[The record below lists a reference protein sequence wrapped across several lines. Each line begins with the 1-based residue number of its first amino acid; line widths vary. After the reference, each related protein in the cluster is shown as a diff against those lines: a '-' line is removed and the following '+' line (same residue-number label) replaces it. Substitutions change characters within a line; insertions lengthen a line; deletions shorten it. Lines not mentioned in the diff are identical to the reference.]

1 MLLLIQILTPDKKH
15 HGYVC
20 MPYNHDKTTLDVKD
34 MWNSSRN
41 IKSIYFVTVTFSN
54 EIKPY
59 FPTLTN
65 HYMLAKF
72 DDSQRIIKD
81 ANKFTNTSPSF
92 VFSVDEKLF
101 ERNTDDDQR
110 FVSVYYLEYDDHD
123 IITDIANTIVTKEK
137 IQQAGFAHMHTFCHN
152 KPKFTFP
159 FEDRIV
165 ILEVADNRSHQSI
178 CKYCDKISQDMSRK
192 GVTMH
197 NFASLSLLE
206 KLK

>member
-1 MLLLIQILTPDKKH
+1 MLKQVTKR

-20 MPYNHDKTTLDVKD
+20 VPYNHDKITLDVKD

-41 IKSIYFVTVTFSN
+41 IKSIYFVTITFSN

-72 DDSQRIIKD
+72 EDSEKIIKE
-81 ANKFTNTSPSF
+81 AGKFTNANPSF
-92 VFSVDEKLF
+92 VFSIDEKLF
-101 ERNTDDDQR
+101 ERDIEDEQR
-110 FVSVYYLEYDDHD
+110 FVSMYYLEYDDLD
-123 IITDIANTIVTKEK
+123 IVTDIANTIVVKDK
-137 IQQAGFAHMHTFCHN
+137 IQQAGVAHMDLFCDN

-159 FEDRIV
+159 YEDKII
-165 ILEVADNRSHQSI
+165 ILEVADKRSHQSI
-178 CKYCDKISQDMSRK
+178 CKYCDKISQDVSRK

>member
-1 MLLLIQILTPDKKH
+1 MLKQNIKR

-20 MPYNHDKTTLDVKD
+20 VPYNHDKTTLNVKD
-34 MWNSSRN
+34 MWDSSRN

-54 EIKPY
+54 EVKPY

-72 DDSQRIIKD
+72 EDSQKIIKE
-81 ANKFTNTSPSF
+81 AGKFTNTSPSF
-92 VFSVDEKLF
+92 IFSIDEKLF
-101 ERNTDDDQR
+101 ERDTGDEQR
-110 FVSVYYLEYDDHD
+110 FVSMYYLEYDDLD
-123 IITDIANTIVTKEK
+123 VMTDLANTIVAKEK
-137 IQQAGFAHMHTFCHN
+137 IQQAGFAHMDLFCHN

-159 FEDRIV
+159 YEDKIIV
-165 ILEVADNRSHQSI
+165 LEVADSRSHQSI
-178 CKYCDKISQDMSRK
+178 CKYCDKISQEVSRK

>member
-1 MLLLIQILTPDKKH
+1 MNQDTKH

-20 MPYNHDKTTLDVKD
+20 VPYNHNKATLNVKD

-72 DDSQRIIKD
+72 EDSQRIIKD
-81 ANKFTNTSPSF
+81 AGKFTNTSPSF

-101 ERNTDDDQR
+101 ERNVADEQR
-110 FVSVYYLEYDDHD
+110 FVSIYYLEYDDLE
-123 IITDIANTIVTKEK
+123 IMTDIADIIGKKEK
-137 IQQAGFAHMHTFCHN
+137 IQQAGFAHVDLFCHN

-159 FEDRIV
+159 YEDKIV

-178 CKYCDKISQDMSRK
+178 CKYCDKISYDMSRK

>member
-1 MLLLIQILTPDKKH
+1 MLKQNIKR

-20 MPYNHDKTTLDVKD
+20 VPYNHDKTTLNVKD
-34 MWNSSRN
+34 MWDSSRN

-54 EIKPY
+54 EVKPY

-72 DDSQRIIKD
+72 EDSQKIMKE
-81 ANKFTNTSPSF
+81 AGKFTNTSPSF
-92 VFSVDEKLF
+92 IFSIDEKLF
-101 ERNTDDDQR
+101 ERDTGDEQR
-110 FVSVYYLEYDDHD
+110 FVSMYYLEYDDLD
-123 IITDIANTIVTKEK
+123 MMTDLANTIVVKEK
-137 IQQAGFAHMHTFCHN
+137 IQQAGFAHLDLFCHN

-159 FEDRIV
+159 YEDKIIV
-165 ILEVADNRSHQSI
+165 LEVADNRSHQSI
-178 CKYCDKISQDMSRK
+178 CKYCDKISQEVSRK

>member
-1 MLLLIQILTPDKKH
+1 
-15 HGYVC
+15 

-34 MWNSSRN
+34 MWDSSRN
-41 IKSIYFVTVTFSN
+41 IKSIYFATITFSN
-54 EIKPY
+54 EIKAY

-72 DDSQRIIKD
+72 EDGRKLIKEAD
-81 ANKFTNTSPSF
+81 KFTNTSPSF
-92 VFSVDEKLF
+92 VFSIDEKLF
-101 ERNTDDDQR
+101 ERDTGDEQR
-110 FVSVYYLEYDDHD
+110 FVSMHYLEYDDLD
-123 IITDIANTIVTKEK
+123 IVTDLAKTIVLKEK
-137 IQQAGFAHMHTFCHN
+137 IQQAGFAHMNSFCHR

-159 FEDRIV
+159 YEDKIV

-178 CKYCDKISQDMSRK
+178 CKYCDKISQEVSRK
-192 GVTMH
+192 GVTLH

>member
-1 MLLLIQILTPDKKH
+1 MLKQVTKYP
-15 HGYVC
+15 GYVC
-20 MPYNHDKTTLDVKD
+20 VPYNHDKITLDVKD

-72 DDSQRIIKD
+72 EDGEKIIKE
-81 ANKFTNTSPSF
+81 AGKFTNTSPSF

-101 ERNTDDDQR
+101 ERDTDDEQR
-110 FVSVYYLEYDDHD
+110 FVSMYYLEYDDLD
-123 IITDIANTIVTKEK
+123 IMTDIANTIVAKEK
-137 IQQAGFAHMHTFCHN
+137 IQQAGIAHMDLFCHS

-159 FEDRIV
+159 YEDKII
-165 ILEVADNRSHQSI
+165 ILEVGDNRSHQSI
-178 CKYCDKISQDMSRK
+178 CKYCDKISQDVSRK

>member
-1 MLLLIQILTPDKKH
+1 MDPDTKH

-20 MPYNHDKTTLDVKD
+20 VPYNHDKITLDVKN

-41 IKSIYFVTVTFSN
+41 IKSIYFVTITFSN

-72 DDSQRIIKD
+72 EDSQKIIKD
-81 ANKFTNTSPSF
+81 ANKFTNINPSF

-101 ERNTDDDQR
+101 ERYTGEEQR
-110 FVSVYYLEYDDHD
+110 FVSMYYIEYNDLDV
-123 IITDIANTIVTKEK
+123 ITDIANTLVSKEK
-137 IQQAGFAHMHTFCHN
+137 IQQAGFAHMNSFCQN

-159 FEDRIV
+159 YEDKIV

-178 CKYCDKISQDMSRK
+178 CKYCDKISQEVSRK
-192 GVTMH
+192 GVTLH

>member
-1 MLLLIQILTPDKKH
+1 MDPDTKH

-20 MPYNHDKTTLDVKD
+20 VPYNHDKITLDIKN

-41 IKSIYFVTVTFSN
+41 IKSIYFVTITFSN

-72 DDSQRIIKD
+72 EDSQKIIKD
-81 ANKFTNTSPSF
+81 AKKFTNISPSF

-101 ERNTDDDQR
+101 ERYTGEEQR
-110 FVSVYYLEYDDHD
+110 FVSMYYIEYNDLDV
-123 IITDIANTIVTKEK
+123 ITDIANILVSKEK
-137 IQQAGFAHMHTFCHN
+137 IQQAGFAHMNSFCQN

-159 FEDRIV
+159 YEDKIV

-178 CKYCDKISQDMSRK
+178 CKYCDKISQEVSRK
-192 GVTMH
+192 GVTLH

>member
-1 MLLLIQILTPDKKH
+1 
-15 HGYVC
+15 
-20 MPYNHDKTTLDVKD
+20 

-41 IKSIYFVTVTFSN
+41 IKSIYFVTVTFAN

-72 DDSQRIIKD
+72 DDNQRIIKD
-81 ANKFTNTSPSF
+81 AGKFTNTSPSF

-101 ERNTDDDQR
+101 ERDAEDEQR
-110 FVSVYYLEYDDHD
+110 FVSIYYLEYDDLD
-123 IITDIANTIVTKEK
+123 IVIDIADTIAKKEK
-137 IQQAGFAHMHTFCHN
+137 IQQAGFAHMDSFCHN
-152 KPKFTFP
+152 KPKFRFP
-159 FEDRIV
+159 YEDKIV

>member
-1 MLLLIQILTPDKKH
+1 MKQNTKT

-20 MPYNHDKTTLDVKD
+20 VPYNHDKITLDVKD

-41 IKSIYFVTVTFSN
+41 IKSIYFVTITFSN

-72 DDSQRIIKD
+72 EDSEKIIKQAD
-81 ANKFTNTSPSF
+81 KFTNTSPSF
-92 VFSVDEKLF
+92 VFSIDEKLF
-101 ERNTDDDQR
+101 ERNTEDEQR
-110 FVSVYYLEYDDHD
+110 FVSLYYLEYDDLD
-123 IITDIANTIVTKEK
+123 IVTDIANTIVIKEK
-137 IQQAGFAHMHTFCHN
+137 IQQAGVAHMDLFCHN

-159 FEDRIV
+159 YEDKIV
-165 ILEVADNRSHQSI
+165 ILEVADSRSHQSI
-178 CKYCDKISQDMSRK
+178 CKYCDKISQAVSRK

>member
-1 MLLLIQILTPDKKH
+1 MLNKDTKY

-20 MPYNHDKTTLDVKD
+20 VPYNHDKATLDLKD
-34 MWNSSRN
+34 MWNLSRN
-41 IKSIYFVTVTFSN
+41 IKSIYFGTVTFSN

-65 HYMLAKF
+65 HYMMAKF
-72 DDSQRIIKD
+72 EDSQKIVKD
-81 ANKFTNTSPSF
+81 AGKFTNNNPSF
-92 VFSVDEKLF
+92 VFYVDEKLF
-101 ERNTDDDQR
+101 ERNTDDEQR

-137 IQQAGFAHMHTFCHN
+137 IQQAAFAHMDLFCHN

-178 CKYCDKISQDMSRK
+178 CKYCDKISYDMSRK
-192 GVTMH
+192 GIIMH
-197 NFASLSLLE
+197 TFASFSLLE

>member
-1 MLLLIQILTPDKKH
+1 LDPDTKH

-20 MPYNHDKTTLDVKD
+20 VPYNHDKTTLDVKN

-41 IKSIYFVTVTFSN
+41 IKSIYFVTITFPN

-72 DDSQRIIKD
+72 EDSQKIIKD
-81 ANKFTNTSPSF
+81 ANKFTNINPSF
-92 VFSVDEKLF
+92 VFSIDEKLF
-101 ERNTDDDQR
+101 ERYTGEEQR
-110 FVSVYYLEYDDHD
+110 FVSMYYIEYNDLDV
-123 IITDIANTIVTKEK
+123 ITDIAKTLVSKEK
-137 IQQAGFAHMHTFCHN
+137 IQQAGFAHMNSFCQN

-159 FEDRIV
+159 YEDKIV

-178 CKYCDKISQDMSRK
+178 CKYCEKISQDISRK

-197 NFASLSLLE
+197 NFVSLSLLE

>member
-1 MLLLIQILTPDKKH
+1 MLKQNIKR

-20 MPYNHDKTTLDVKD
+20 VPYNHDKTTLNVKD
-34 MWNSSRN
+34 MWDSSRN

-54 EIKPY
+54 EVKPY

-72 DDSQRIIKD
+72 EDSQKIMKE
-81 ANKFTNTSPSF
+81 AGKFTNTSPSF
-92 VFSVDEKLF
+92 IFSIDEKLF
-101 ERNTDDDQR
+101 ERDTGDEQR
-110 FVSVYYLEYDDHD
+110 FVSMYYLEYDDLD
-123 IITDIANTIVTKEK
+123 MMTDLANTIVVKEK
-137 IQQAGFAHMHTFCHN
+137 IQQAGFAHLDLFCHN

-159 FEDRIV
+159 YEDKIIV
-165 ILEVADNRSHQSI
+165 LEVADSRSHQSI
-178 CKYCDKISQDMSRK
+178 CKYCDKISQEVSRK

>member
-1 MLLLIQILTPDKKH
+1 MLKQNIKH
-15 HGYVC
+15 NGYVC
-20 MPYNHDKTTLDVKD
+20 VPYNHDKTTLDVKD

-72 DDSQRIIKD
+72 EDSQKIIKE
-81 ANKFTNTSPSF
+81 AGKFTNTNPSF
-92 VFSVDEKLF
+92 IFSIDEKLF
-101 ERNTDDDQR
+101 ERDTGEEQR
-110 FVSVYYLEYDDHD
+110 FVSMYYLEYGDLD
-123 IITDIANTIVTKEK
+123 IITDLANTIVTKEK
-137 IQQAGFAHMHTFCHN
+137 IQQAGFAHMDLFCHN

-159 FEDRIV
+159 YEDKII

-178 CKYCDKISQDMSRK
+178 CKYCDKISQEVSRK

>member
-1 MLLLIQILTPDKKH
+1 MDPDTKH

-20 MPYNHDKTTLDVKD
+20 VPYNHDKITLDVKN

-41 IKSIYFVTVTFSN
+41 IKSIYFVTITFPN

-72 DDSQRIIKD
+72 EDSHKIIKD
-81 ANKFTNTSPSF
+81 APKFTSSNPSF

-101 ERNTDDDQR
+101 ERDTSSEQR
-110 FVSVYYLEYDDHD
+110 FIAMYYLEYNDHD
-123 IITDIANTIVTKEK
+123 VATDLASTIGMKENVR
-137 IQQAGFAHMHTFCHN
+137 QAGFAHMDIFCHE

-159 FEDRIV
+159 YAEKFI
-165 ILEVADNRSHQSI
+165 ILEAADNKSPQSI
-178 CKYCDKISQDMSRK
+178 FKYCEKISQDMSRK
-192 GVTMH
+192 GITMH
-197 NFASLSLLE
+197 NFASLSILE

>member
-1 MLLLIQILTPDKKH
+1 MLKQNTKH
-15 HGYVC
+15 NGYVC
-20 MPYNHDKTTLDVKD
+20 VPYNHDKTTLDVKD

-72 DDSQRIIKD
+72 EDDNKIIKE
-81 ANKFTNTSPSF
+81 AGKFTDTNPSF

-101 ERNTDDDQR
+101 ERYTDAKQS
-110 FVSVYYLEYDDHD
+110 FVSMNYLEYDDFD
-123 IITDIANTIVTKEK
+123 VITDIASTLASKEK
-137 IQQAGFAHMHTFCHN
+137 IRQAGFAHMGLLCNN

-159 FEDRIV
+159 YANKII
-165 ILEVADNRSHQSI
+165 ILEIADVTSPQST
-178 CKYCDKISQDMSRK
+178 CKYCEKINQDMSRK
-192 GVTMH
+192 GITMH

>member
-1 MLLLIQILTPDKKH
+1 
-15 HGYVC
+15 
-20 MPYNHDKTTLDVKD
+20 

-41 IKSIYFVTVTFSN
+41 IKSIYFVTITFSN

-72 DDSQRIIKD
+72 EDSEKIIKQAD
-81 ANKFTNTSPSF
+81 KFTNTSPSF
-92 VFSVDEKLF
+92 VFSIDEKLF
-101 ERNTDDDQR
+101 ERNTEDEQR
-110 FVSVYYLEYDDHD
+110 FVSLYYLEYDDLD
-123 IITDIANTIVTKEK
+123 IVTDIANTIVIKDK
-137 IQQAGFAHMHTFCHN
+137 IQQAGVAHMDLFCHN

-159 FEDRIV
+159 YEDKIV
-165 ILEVADNRSHQSI
+165 ILEVADSRSHQSI
-178 CKYCDKISQDMSRK
+178 CKYCDKISQAVSRK

>member
-1 MLLLIQILTPDKKH
+1 MLKQNTKH
-15 HGYVC
+15 NGYVC
-20 MPYNHDKTTLDVKD
+20 VPYNHDKTTLDVKD

-41 IKSIYFVTVTFSN
+41 IKSIYFVTITFSN
-54 EIKPY
+54 EIKAY

-72 DDSQRIIKD
+72 EDGRKLIKEAD
-81 ANKFTNTSPSF
+81 KFTNTSPSF
-92 VFSVDEKLF
+92 VFSIDEKFF
-101 ERNTDDDQR
+101 ERSIDDEQR
-110 FVSVYYLEYDDHD
+110 FVSIYYLEYDDLD
-123 IITDIANTIVTKEK
+123 IVTDIADTIGRKEK
-137 IQQAGFAHMHTFCHN
+137 IQQAGFAHMNLFCHN

-159 FEDRIV
+159 YEDKIV
-165 ILEVADNRSHQSI
+165 IVEVADSKSHQSI
-178 CKYCDKISQDMSRK
+178 CKYCDKISYDMSRK

>member
-1 MLLLIQILTPDKKH
+1 
-15 HGYVC
+15 

-72 DDSQRIIKD
+72 EDSQRIIKD
-81 ANKFTNTSPSF
+81 SGKFTDTSPSF

-101 ERNTDDDQR
+101 ERETN
-110 FVSVYYLEYDDHD
+110 S
-123 IITDIANTIVTKEK
+123 
-137 IQQAGFAHMHTFCHN
+137 
-152 KPKFTFP
+152 
-159 FEDRIV
+159 
-165 ILEVADNRSHQSI
+165 
-178 CKYCDKISQDMSRK
+178 
-192 GVTMH
+192 
-197 NFASLSLLE
+197 
-206 KLK
+206 

>member
-1 MLLLIQILTPDKKH
+1 MLKQNIKR

-20 MPYNHDKTTLDVKD
+20 VPYNHDKTTLNVKD
-34 MWNSSRN
+34 MWDSSRN

-54 EIKPY
+54 EVKPY

-72 DDSQRIIKD
+72 EDSQKIMKE
-81 ANKFTNTSPSF
+81 AGKFTNTSPSF
-92 VFSVDEKLF
+92 IFSIDEKLF
-101 ERNTDDDQR
+101 ERDTGDEQR
-110 FVSVYYLEYDDHD
+110 FVSMYYLEYDDLD
-123 IITDIANTIVTKEK
+123 VMTDLANTIVAKEK
-137 IQQAGFAHMHTFCHN
+137 IQQAGFAHMDLFCHN

-159 FEDRIV
+159 YEDKIIV
-165 ILEVADNRSHQSI
+165 LEVADNRSHQSI
-178 CKYCDKISQDMSRK
+178 CKYCDKISQEVSRK

>member
-1 MLLLIQILTPDKKH
+1 MLKQNIKR

-20 MPYNHDKTTLDVKD
+20 VPYNHDKTTLNVKD
-34 MWNSSRN
+34 MWDSSRN

-54 EIKPY
+54 EVKPY

-72 DDSQRIIKD
+72 EDSQKIMKE
-81 ANKFTNTSPSF
+81 AGKFTNTSPSF
-92 VFSVDEKLF
+92 IFSIDEKLF
-101 ERNTDDDQR
+101 ERDTGDEQR
-110 FVSVYYLEYDDHD
+110 FVSMYYLEYDDLD
-123 IITDIANTIVTKEK
+123 VMTDLANTIVAKEK
-137 IQQAGFAHMHTFCHN
+137 IQQAGFAHMDLFCHN

-159 FEDRIV
+159 YEDKIIV
-165 ILEVADNRSHQSI
+165 LEVADSRSHQSI
-178 CKYCDKISQDMSRK
+178 CKYCDKISQEVSRK

>member
-1 MLLLIQILTPDKKH
+1 MDPDTKH

-20 MPYNHDKTTLDVKD
+20 VPYNHDKITLDVKN

-41 IKSIYFVTVTFSN
+41 IKSIYFVTITFSN

-72 DDSQRIIKD
+72 EDSQKIIKD
-81 ANKFTNTSPSF
+81 ANKFTNISPSF

-101 ERNTDDDQR
+101 ERYTGEEQR
-110 FVSVYYLEYDDHD
+110 FVSMYYIEYNDLDV
-123 IITDIANTIVTKEK
+123 ITDIAKTLVSKEK
-137 IQQAGFAHMHTFCHN
+137 IQQAGFAHMNSFCQN

-159 FEDRIV
+159 YEDKIV

-178 CKYCDKISQDMSRK
+178 CKYCEKISQDISRK

-197 NFASLSLLE
+197 NFVSLSLLE

>member
-1 MLLLIQILTPDKKH
+1 MKQNTKS

-20 MPYNHDKTTLDVKD
+20 VPYNHDKTTLDVKD

-41 IKSIYFVTVTFSN
+41 IKSIYFVTITFPN
-54 EIKPY
+54 EIKSY

-72 DDSQRIIKD
+72 EDGEKLIKE
-81 ANKFTNTSPSF
+81 AGKFTNTSPSF
-92 VFSVDEKLF
+92 VFSIDEKLF
-101 ERNTDDDQR
+101 ERDTGDEQR
-110 FVSVYYLEYDDHD
+110 FVSMYYLEYDDLD
-123 IITDIANTIVTKEK
+123 IVTDLAKTIVLKEK
-137 IQQAGFAHMHTFCHN
+137 IQQAGFAHMNSFCHR

-159 FEDRIV
+159 YEDKIV

-178 CKYCDKISQDMSRK
+178 CKYCDKISQEVSRK

>member
-1 MLLLIQILTPDKKH
+1 MLKQVTKR

-20 MPYNHDKTTLDVKD
+20 VPYNHDKITLDVKD

-41 IKSIYFVTVTFSN
+41 IKSIYFVTITFSN

-72 DDSQRIIKD
+72 EDSEKIIKE
-81 ANKFTNTSPSF
+81 AGKFTNANPSF
-92 VFSVDEKLF
+92 VFSIDEKLF
-101 ERNTDDDQR
+101 ERDIEDEQR
-110 FVSVYYLEYDDHD
+110 FVSMYYLEYDDLD
-123 IITDIANTIVTKEK
+123 IVTDIADTIGKKEK
-137 IQQAGFAHMHTFCHN
+137 IQQSGLAHMDLFCHDI
-152 KPKFTFP
+152 PKFTFP
-159 FEDRIV
+159 YKDKIV
-165 ILEVADNRSHQSI
+165 ILEVTDNRSHQSI
-178 CKYCDKISQDMSRK
+178 FKYCDKISYDISRK
-192 GVTMH
+192 GIIMH